1 MVTIRKL
8 ANMMQRAVNGGP
20 WSLLNKVSHVPM
32 CASAFFFYLD
42 FLSRT
47 FTIHRTAG
55 EAGAYLFNS

>member
-1 MVTIRKL
+1 
-8 ANMMQRAVNGGP
+8 MMQRAVNGGP

-55 EAGAYLFNS
+55 EGGAYLFNS